1 MYWIG
6 LETEVCFWVS
16 FDKIVLNLTFVHPDK
31 IKLEE
36 SQARSLKRNNPHHC
50 SNIFHS
56 LQTLKDSISVKSTT
70 SRPQWTT
77 WTGTWTGARADNNVP
92 GQSWREFRI
101 NFLELFFESNFIIL
115 AIDKTDQII
124 FVSNSNGL
132 SFWRP
137 WNIQVF
143 SWILYHFEVR

>member
-1 MYWIG
+1 MVFCIG
-6 LETEVCFWVS
+6 LVLRLKLCFWVS

-70 SRPQWTT
+70 SHLQWTT
-77 WTGTWTGARADNNVP
+77 WASTWTDNKVP
-92 GQSWREFRI
+92 GQFGRKFRI
-101 NFLELFFESNFIIL
+101 NFLELLFESDFIIL